1 MAKNKVI
8 LTGFMGCG
16 KSTIG
21 RILAEKRGQELLD
34 TDYYI
39 EQKQGRSISDI
50 FATGRGGIPG
60 YGNRSFART
69 DPKTG
74 AHGDCTWRRPSD
86 RRKSLWR

>member
-34 TDYYI
+34 TDHYI

-50 FATGRGGIPG
+50 FLPHRAKR
-60 YGNRSFART
+60 RS
-69 DPKTG
+69 G
-74 AHGDCTWRRPSD
+74 TWK
-86 RRKSLWR
+86 RKLCVN

>member
-34 TDYYI
+34 TDRYI
-39 EQKQGRSISDI
+39 
-50 FATGRGGIPG
+50 
-60 YGNRSFART
+60 
-69 DPKTG
+69 
-74 AHGDCTWRRPSD
+74 
-86 RRKSLWR
+86 